1 MQRHLIAAVGICCV
15 FSASRVHG
23 QANPSANLVQFDV
36 VSIKPSGMDPRSF
49 GMLGYWK
56 DAYQTQ
62 GWALADVIL
71 NAYLPTHVATAVPRD
86 GFPSWV
92 NSERYDIVAKV
103 DERTAAEIASAT
115 EAERTAMVQSMVQ
128 RMLAD
133 RFGLVVHRVPV
144 EVEGYALV
152 VAKNGPKL
160 THSQPGDVVPDDF
173 RDTKTG
179 GKVRFL
185 IERSSV
191 PEIDYLHAPIA
202 ELVDYLSRYALIV
215 DHTGLK
221 GTYNFSL
228 LPLQEAPVAGNES
241 AQRDT
246 RLEDPLRWDLRPLGL
261 ALKPVRVETET
272 IVIDSIHRPST
283 N

>member
-1 MQRHLIAAVGICCV
+1 
-15 FSASRVHG
+15 VHG
-23 QANPSANLVQFDV
+23 QANPSAKPVQFDV

-71 NAYLPTHVATAVPRD
+71 HAYLPPHVATAVPRD

-103 DERTAAEIASAT
+103 DEHIAAQLASAT
-115 EAERTAMVQSMVQ
+115 EAERAAMVQSMVQ
-128 RMLAD
+128 KMLAD

-144 EVEGYALV
+144 EVQGYALV

-160 THSQPGDVVPDDF
+160 TRSQPGDVVPDDF
-173 RDTKTG
+173 RDTKAG
-179 GKVRFL
+179 GKVRFVNRH
-185 IERSSV
+185 RSV
-191 PEIDYLHAPIA
+191 HEIDYLHVPIA
-202 ELVDYLSRYALIV
+202 ELVDRLSLNALIV
-215 DHTGLK
+215 DHTGLV
-221 GTYNFSL
+221 GPYNFSL
-228 LPLQEAPVAGNES
+228 LPLNDAPVAGDES

-246 RLEDPLRWDLRPLGL
+246 RLENPFRWDLRPLGL
-261 ALKPVRVETET
+261 ELKPIRVKTET